1 MQQIDNDKTDIFMKT
16 KLRKI
21 YKKNILKIWNNV
33 NSY

>member
-21 YKKNILKIWNNV
+21 YKKKYIKNMKQC
-33 NSY
+33 